1 MKGEEAMQEL
11 QHAPVAL
18 ERCIALLAP
27 AIEGVPHPV
36 VIDATLGM
44 GGHTK
49 ALLLRFP
56 NLKIIGFDRDK
67 SAIEVATQTLHEV
80 IDRVV
85 IVHAV
90 YDEISQVLERLD
102 ISSVDGILFDL
113 GVSSMQLDTAERG
126 FAYSQEAPLDMRMD
140 QSTGMSAHDVLM
152 SYSFKDLTRVIR
164 NYGEE
169 KFASKIAD
177 NIIKAREAGTLKSTK
192 DLAEIVKASIPAP
205 ARRTGGN
212 PAKRTFQALRIEVNQ
227 ELEVLKRA
235 MPQALSAIRVGGR
248 VVVMAYQSLEDKI
261 VKSAF
266 ADVTKSGTPLG
277 LPMDLPN
284 SAAKYSLVIRG
295 SEAASDEEIVINPR
309 AQSMRLRAIER
320 LVA

>member
-1 MKGEEAMQEL
+1 MKGEVAMQEL
-11 QHAPVAL
+11 QHVPVAL

-27 AIEGVPHPV
+27 VIEGVPHPV